1 MDRNCYIC
9 GRSVEEVV
17 KLFSFPLNINKQRSW
32 NECLGVPAENT
43 YSRRMRICNNHF
55 TMESFMLNKTPL
67 TLKRDAK
74 PLRVIMNE
82 AHIITSESLRQPE
95 LEQDNLT
102 DSVIELNITKDA
114 AIPSSATNPTTESV
128 FKKSQ
133 SSATIKEKSLR
144 RILKKKEKQIRRL
157 KKNYENKTT
166 LEPLRDML
174 STPECVCLKK
184 Y

>member
-1 MDRNCYIC
+1 
-9 GRSVEEVV
+9 
-17 KLFSFPLNINKQRSW
+17 
-32 NECLGVPAENT
+32 
-43 YSRRMRICNNHF
+43 MRICNNHF

-74 PLRVIMNE
+74 PLRVIMNVNSNFLLE
-82 AHIITSESLRQPE
+82 AHIVTSEPLRQPE
-95 LEQDNLT
+95 LEQNNLM

-133 SSATIKEKSLR
+133 FSATSKEKSLR
-144 RILKKKEKQIRRL
+144 RILKNKEKQIRRL

-166 LEPLRDML
+166 LLRDML
-174 STPECVCLKK
+174 STPESFTQVFKDKK
-184 Y
+184 ISFRMQVRTLQLSDIAVYLNK

>member
-1 MDRNCYIC
+1 
-9 GRSVEEVV
+9 
-17 KLFSFPLNINKQRSW
+17 
-32 NECLGVPAENT
+32 
-43 YSRRMRICNNHF
+43 MRICNNHF

-82 AHIITSESLRQPE
+82 AHIVTSEPLRQPE
-95 LEQDNLT
+95 LEQNNLM

-133 SSATIKEKSLR
+133 FSATSKEKSLR
-144 RILKKKEKQIRRL
+144 RILKNKEKQIRRL

-166 LEPLRDML
+166 LLRDML
-174 STPECVCLKK
+174 STPESFTQVFKDKK
-184 Y
+184 ISFRMQVRTLQLSDIAVYLNK